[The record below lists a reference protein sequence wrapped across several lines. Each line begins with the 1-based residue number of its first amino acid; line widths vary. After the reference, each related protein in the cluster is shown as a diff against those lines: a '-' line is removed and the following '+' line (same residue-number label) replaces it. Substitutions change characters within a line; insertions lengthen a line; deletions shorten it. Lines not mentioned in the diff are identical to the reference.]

1 MAKDSQRIK
10 FEADVSNFN
19 TNIKS
24 SEKNI
29 TSLNNKLK
37 LNQAQLKGNSD
48 NTDLLAQRIT
58 TLKQKYDE
66 QGQVVE
72 NTRKKLEKAVEIFGE
87 NSKEAENLKNKMMQA
102 ETAQQNIQNEIDKTN
117 KQLNEQTNK
126 LITTNKKWTEAG
138 EAIQD
143 YGSKIESAG
152 NKLSIIS
159 GLVGGAAVASVKSAI
174 NFETAFT
181 GVTKTVDATEQ
192 ELAELRE
199 GILELSTEIP
209 SSATEISAV
218 AESAGQLG
226 IQTENIL
233 SFSKAMIDLGNSTN
247 LTSEEAASQLAKFA
261 NIMQMSQKDFDK
273 LGSSIVD
280 LGNNFATTEADIVSM
295 AMRLAGAGKQVGF
308 SEGEVLGLAT
318 ALSSVGIE
326 AEMGGSAISKAMVKM
341 QNAVE
346 QGGTKL
352 DTVLKKTGMTLRSLE
367 LMSANDS
374 KGFKELSQSIGM
386 TSTEVKQLITA
397 GTNLEDFA
405 SVSGMTAK
413 EFKKAWKDDAAGAL
427 TAFIKGLG
435 SAEEKGESAITML
448 SEMGLTEVRLRDSL
462 LRAANAGDLF
472 NNALE
477 TGKKAWTENIAL
489 TNEANKRYGTAESQL
504 TMLKNEATKTAIE
517 FGDELAPSLRQIIK
531 DSKPM
536 LNSIKKVVESFA
548 NLDEKTKKNI
558 LSIGALII
566 ATGPAIK
573 IGGTAIKTIGSIT
586 KSIGTASGALAV
598 LKGNTDDVSNS
609 SKKLANLISAI
620 KSPTGLLTIG
630 VTTLAGAIIYLNT
643 NLTEEQ
649 KEIKKVSEEI
659 SRQREEYI
667 GLQETRLK
675 ELESN
680 VSEIDRTRDLRNE
693 LSKLVDENGNVKEGY
708 KSRVDFILNELNEA
722 LGKEY
727 ELNGNLIEG
736 YQELKDEID
745 SVISKKRAET
755 ILLNEQESY
764 NDAMKNIDEYKQ
776 KLADLNMTEE
786 DYINK
791 KSQIED
797 KRKEMFEK
805 TKTASHGA
813 RIVLIANYEKEIE
826 ALENQVSSYEN
837 AKQNISDAYSAIEKY
852 EQDYALFSEGT
863 AESIEQINARIGM
876 SYTDLSNATAEQLK
890 EQINVSTTNLNFL
903 KERYEQTQNE
913 ITKAYLDAE
922 ENRLESTINALIQQT
937 STVNENA
944 PEVITAWQ
952 TLAKNSY
959 SEYYDAIAP
968 LDEELK
974 KKIEEMTGVTAEK
987 TPELIAETEKMMSSV
1002 LEEVNKN
1009 SDFKQEALDNL
1020 KSFLKGLE
1028 DNELRELLKQ
1038 AGVDNI
1044 DKVIDGIKEGN
1055 LAEDEGMKI
1064 LSNLN
1069 EGLNNT
1075 TWKDKLW
1082 STARGIASK
1091 LSGLLTVK
1099 ASVDGKTSD
1108 LPGHKD
1114 GLDYVP
1120 YDNYVAR
1127 LHKGERVLT
1136 AKENKQYM
1144 ADNIENKITNR
1155 NIVVQFYPQTM
1166 SESEIQKAERYIS
1179 KKWGLAL

>member
-87 NSKEAENLKNKMMQA
+87 NSKEAENLKNKMIQA

-126 LITTNKKWTEAG
+126 LITTNKKWTESG

-143 YGSKIESAG
+143 YGSKIESVG

-174 NFETAFT
+174 NFETAFK

-218 AESAGQLG
+218 AEAAGQLG
-226 IQTENIL
+226 IKTDDIL
-233 SFSKAMIDLGNSTN
+233 SFTRVMIDLGNSTN
-247 LTSEEAASQLAKFA
+247 LSAEEAASSLAKFT
-261 NIMQMSQKDFDK
+261 NITKLSAKDYDK
-273 LGSSIVD
+273 LGSTIVD
-280 LGNNFATTEADIVSM
+280 LGNNFATTEADIVAM
-295 AMRLAGAGKQVGF
+295 AQNLASAGTQVGM
-308 SEGEVLGLAT
+308 SQSDILALST
-318 ALSSVGIE
+318 ALSSVGLE
-326 AEMGGSAISKAMVKM
+326 AQAGGTAFSKALIKM
-341 QNAVE
+341 QLAVE
-346 QGGTKL
+346 TNSES
-352 DTVLKKTGMTLRSLE
+352 LKDWADVAG
-367 LMSANDS
+367 MSAKDFS
-374 KGFKELSQSIGM
+374 KLFKEDA
-386 TSTEVKQLITA
+386 T
-397 GTNLEDFA
+397 
-405 SVSGMTAK
+405 
-413 EFKKAWKDDAAGAL
+413 KAL
-427 TAFIKGLG
+427 QAFIEGLSKCG
-435 SAEEKGESAITML
+435 GETESAIKVL
-448 SEMGLTEVRLRDSL
+448 DDMGITETRMRDAL
-462 LRAANAGDLF
+462 LRSANASETF
-472 NNALE
+472 TSAVE

-489 TNEANKRYGTAESQL
+489 TNEANKRYGTTESQL

-598 LKGNTDDVSNS
+598 LKGNTDDASDS

-675 ELESN
+675 ELKSN